1 MTCLGS
7 LCMVYAYQIIINNRQ
22 IFIEFLPRPRHCATH
37 WKLQSRGEGPLHL
50 LLPYCHR
57 SSSLRKL
64 LPIPTPPHLQ
74 GQRHTCYPTRPTPA
88 LYSNADLE
96 LMGWGQCLQLENW
109 CHKKKSSKS
118 SWRSQSKDQE
128 SPKLPE
134 WKGSTA
140 RAMRMR
146 QLLPTLLLVLLRVPR
161 AQTFSVFTIPF
172 CRHLFPRPHLSK
184 CLGLV
189 CPLVAQSWHCSP

>member
-1 MTCLGS
+1 MFWSWSTLMTCLGS

-37 WKLQSRGEGPLHL
+37 WKLQPRGEGPLHL

-74 GQRHTCYPTRPTPA
+74 GQRHTCYPTLPTPA

-96 LMGWGQCLQLENW
+96 LMGWGQCLQWRIDAIKRRVQSPLEG
-109 CHKKKSSKS
+109 
-118 SWRSQSKDQE
+118 
-128 SPKLPE
+128 L
-134 WKGSTA
+134 
-140 RAMRMR
+140 RAKTR
-146 QLLPTLLLVLLRVPR
+146 R
-161 AQTFSVFTIPF
+161 AQSF
-172 CRHLFPRPHLSK
+172 
-184 CLGLV
+184 
-189 CPLVAQSWHCSP
+189 QSGKGVQQGP